1 MEFTIIAN
9 DKRARLGELTTTH
22 KKASCTLTTPGCFMY
37 ARSGLLPH
45 LTDDTRQ
52 GIVAEPRPWLVPL
65 ATVVEQLGV
74 EVMEAYEDGYQ
85 SFISEPSQVL
95 CLTTHDT
102 FSTQLRMHRY
112 NEEKSVSVWAP
123 SGRQKFTA
131 ESYAKLVETFQFSTC
146 TAPSDQ
152 IQVKEETAKRCRK
165 SRERSARFL
174 DQFLASKMISE
185 CSVIAAVEGGQDIA
199 LREMSADDVAKRE
212 GVVGYSLSGLEF
224 TDKQFV
230 PVLDAVLKRLPEVKP
245 RFLFGVFSPLK
256 ILDAIE
262 RSVDVF
268 DTTTACY
275 ATDRG
280 CAFNFQIHCDA
291 SAKQEKDTSIDSQ
304 AEKANG
310 FPKTTS
316 IETNVLAEQQDSKS
330 EIRKDLR
337 VFEMDMN
344 DRRYFDDF
352 RPLLADCT
360 CYCCAKYTRAY
371 VHHLLVTKEMLGGV
385 LLTMHNLH
393 HWLTWFAAVRDR
405 IRDGTLAEMRGFY
418 EQLM

>member
-9 DKRARLGELTTTH
+9 DKRARLGELTTTQ
-22 KKASCTLTTPGCFMY
+22 KKASCTLNTPGCFMY
-37 ARSGLLPH
+37 SRSGLLPH
-45 LTDDTRQ
+45 LTDDTRK

-65 ATVVEQLGV
+65 ATVVEQPGV
-74 EVMEAYEDGYQ
+74 EVMEAYRDGYQ
-85 SFISEPSQVL
+85 SFISQPSQVL
-95 CLTTHDT
+95 FLTMHDT
-102 FSTQLRMHRY
+102 FSSQPRMYRY

-131 ESYAKLVETFQFSTC
+131 ESYAKLVEAFQFSTC

-152 IQVKEETAKRCRK
+152 IQATEETTKRCRK
-165 SRERSARFL
+165 SRDRSTRFL
-174 DQFLASKMISE
+174 DQFLASKSLAE

-199 LREMSADDVAKRE
+199 LREMCADDVAVRE
-212 GVVGYSLSGLEF
+212 GVAGYSLSGLEF

-245 RFLFGVFSPLK
+245 RFLFGVFSPLE
-256 ILDAIE
+256 ILDAID

-280 CAFNFQIHCDA
+280 CAFNFQIHCDGG
-291 SAKQEKDTSIDSQ
+291 AKQVKDASIDSQ

-310 FPKTTS
+310 FPKITS
-316 IETNVLAEQQDSKS
+316 SESSVPAEQLDKS

-337 VFEMDMN
+337 VYEMDMN

-352 RPLLADCT
+352 LPLVADCT
-360 CYCCAKYTRAY
+360 CYCCVKYTRAY
-371 VHHLLVTKEMLGGV
+371 VHHLLITKEMLGRV
-385 LLTMHNLH
+385 LLTTHNLH
-393 HWLTWFAAVRDR
+393 HWLTWFAAVRER
-405 IRDGTLAEMRGFY
+405 IRDGTLDEMKRFY